1 MKAWHVILIL
11 VLLILSFL
19 GGRYTKRCEP
29 CYVRDTVI
37 RYDTI
42 ISEIPDPQIEVVID
56 TIEIP
61 YVIYLR
67 DTVSGDTIRDTT
79 TIYLPR
85 QSRTYQTDLYRV
97 IISGY
102 DPTLD
107 SIAVY
112 NRTEIIYKYKE
123 AKRWGFG
130 VIGGY
135 GVGNDGFSPYIGI
148 GVYYRL
154 F

>member
-11 VLLILSFL
+11 VLLVLSFL

-29 CYVRDTVI
+29 CYVRDTVV

-85 QSRTYQTDLYRV
+85 QSRTYQTDLYRAV
-97 IISGY
+97 ISGY

-112 NRTEIIYKYKE
+112 NRTEVIYKYKE
-123 AKRWGFG
+123 AKKWGFG

-135 GVGNDGFSPYIGI
+135 GVGNNGFSPYIGV
-148 GVYYRL
+148 GFYYRL